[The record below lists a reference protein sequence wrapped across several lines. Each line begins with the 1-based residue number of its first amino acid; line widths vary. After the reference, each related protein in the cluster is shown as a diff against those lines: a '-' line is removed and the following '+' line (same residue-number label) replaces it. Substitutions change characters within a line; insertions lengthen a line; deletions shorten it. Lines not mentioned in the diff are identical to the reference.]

1 MRICHRHS
9 LWALD
14 AEKMAMLKR
23 TGARLPPWPVALCVA
38 LSVVDPLP
46 AERMILDV
54 NCYKG
59 EDTQ

>member
-1 MRICHRHS
+1 MG
-9 LWALD
+9 
-14 AEKMAMLKR
+14 MLKR

-54 NCYKG
+54 NCYKE